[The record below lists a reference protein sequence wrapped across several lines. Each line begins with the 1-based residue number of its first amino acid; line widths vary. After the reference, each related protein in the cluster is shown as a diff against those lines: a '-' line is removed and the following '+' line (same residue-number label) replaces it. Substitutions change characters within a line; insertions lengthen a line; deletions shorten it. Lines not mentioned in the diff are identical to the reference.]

1 MGAWLGSPSLGTPTP
16 GPGHLPASPWW
27 KGMMMMEMG
36 YLSEFLEEFGQ
47 ILGKKHVRAVSTLWW
62 FS

>member
-1 MGAWLGSPSLGTPTP
+1 
-16 GPGHLPASPWW
+16 
-27 KGMMMMEMG
+27 MMMEMG